1 MMYYQAM
8 DILTLEEIKIKTLPI
23 LKEAGITKASLFG
36 SYVRGDQTD
45 KSDVDILVSFPEDT
59 TLIDVARLKRH
70 LENQLNKQ
78 IDLVSY
84 KSIHPLLKDEI
95 LSSQYP
101 VL

>member
-1 MMYYQAM
+1 MNT
-8 DILTLEEIKIKTLPI
+8 LTLDEIKEKTLPI

-36 SYVRGDQTD
+36 SYVRGDQTE

-70 LENQLNKQ
+70 LEDQLNTQ
-78 IDLVSY
+78 VDLVSY
-84 KSIHPLLKDEI
+84 KTIHPLLKDEI
-95 LSSQYP
+95 LSNQYP